1 MKVREL
7 KNALTLMTDEKN
19 IDNSLTKI
27 SHWINKLNNEK
38 KVESAAFQDI
48 HALQNLESLGLV
60 EIENRGVEVEAKLTS
75 SGRELYRDFL
85 GKGYYLK

>member
-7 KNALTLMTDEKN
+7 KNALTLITDERN

-27 SHWINKLNNEK
+27 SHWINKLNGEK
-38 KVESAAFQDI
+38 KVETAIFQEMR
-48 HALQNLESLGLV
+48 ALQNLEKLGLV
-60 EIENRGVEVEAKLTS
+60 DIENMGIEVEAKLTT

>member
-27 SHWINKLNNEK
+27 SHWISKLNNEK
-38 KVESAAFQDI
+38 RIETAIFQEI
-48 HALQNLESLGLV
+48 HALQNLEKLGLV
-60 EIENRGVEVEAKLTS
+60 DIESRGVEVTAKLTA